1 MATITIKYRPSTVV
15 GREGTLYYQL
25 IHRRQVRQLRTP
37 CKLHPEEWNPHRQ
50 CVLIPPDSPSCRKLY
65 LEEVQQW
72 LQEDGCRL
80 RLTILRLER
89 EHRPYTAD
97 ELCLRLAQEEPSAEV
112 TRFVAQ
118 LIEEKRTVGQEPLAR
133 KYTACL
139 RSFARFLGD
148 RTLLFREI
156 DAPLLQAYQNHL
168 KSRGLCLNTISFYMR
183 GLRAIYNQAVAR
195 GLSPQQHP
203 FQAVYTGIAKT
214 VKRALPLSDIHR
226 IKQADLS
233 EEPTLALARDLFLFS
248 FYTRGMSFVDMAH
261 LQKSDLRHG
270 LLVYRRRKTG
280 QLLHIRWEPVMQE
293 IVDRYAR
300 PDSPYLLP
308 ILTTTEAGQ
317 PFSYLKVYH
326 RINQGLK
333 QLGERLHLPL
343 PLTTY
348 VSRHSWASIARSRQV
363 PIVTISEALGH
374 DNETTTR
381 IYLSTL
387 DTTEVDRV
395 NRKILASLK

>member
-37 CKLHPEEWNPHRQ
+37 CKLHPEEWDPRRQ

-72 LQEDGCRL
+72 LQEDSCRL

-97 ELCLRLAQEEPSAEV
+97 ELRLRLAQEEPSA
-112 TRFVAQ
+112 
-118 LIEEKRTVGQEPLAR
+118 
-133 KYTACL
+133 
-139 RSFARFLGD
+139 
-148 RTLLFREI
+148 
-156 DAPLLQAYQNHL
+156 
-168 KSRGLCLNTISFYMR
+168 
-183 GLRAIYNQAVAR
+183 
-195 GLSPQQHP
+195 
-203 FQAVYTGIAKT
+203 
-214 VKRALPLSDIHR
+214 
-226 IKQADLS
+226 
-233 EEPTLALARDLFLFS
+233 
-248 FYTRGMSFVDMAH
+248 
-261 LQKSDLRHG
+261 
-270 LLVYRRRKTG
+270 
-280 QLLHIRWEPVMQE
+280 
-293 IVDRYAR
+293 
-300 PDSPYLLP
+300 
-308 ILTTTEAGQ
+308 
-317 PFSYLKVYH
+317 
-326 RINQGLK
+326 
-333 QLGERLHLPL
+333 